1 MRPHGRACLRF
12 TDVVKCGEPCGEV
25 RRDEGEKGRK
35 KEDEGSKQYGAG
47 ARNNQFPA

>member
-1 MRPHGRACLRF
+1 MRPHAGLPRF

-25 RRDEGEKGRK
+25 RRDEGEKGE